1 MLSWVENVQLAY
13 GIDDKMAVML
23 ANAIGLAV
31 IELRTSDQPLTE
43 YTLSEKLEDMRQ
55 RETNVIGKGVYRDAA
70 EIVRTGR
77 LPVA

>member
-1 MLSWVENVQLAY
+1 ME
-13 GIDDKMAVML
+13 IDDERAVML
-23 ANAIGLAV
+23 ANAIGVAV
-31 IELRTSDQPLTE
+31 LELRSAGLQLTE
-43 YTLSEKLEDMRQ
+43 YTLSERLEEMRQ